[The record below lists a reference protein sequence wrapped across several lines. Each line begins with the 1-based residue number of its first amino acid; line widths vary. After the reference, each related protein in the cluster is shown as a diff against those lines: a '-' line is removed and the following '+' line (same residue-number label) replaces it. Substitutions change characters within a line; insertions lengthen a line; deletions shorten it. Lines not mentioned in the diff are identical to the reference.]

1 MFVFLLLAW
10 GYAGKR
16 GHSWMRMCCEVCL
29 SFVSKG
35 AGWGKGNVARW
46 WDMFVFVFSY
56 ILMSS
61 LLVSLVFLKAENPRS
76 FLTQVHPIPH
86 SCFTVHRPSI
96 LHRPCQTAHRPPF
109 VLRASYFTVR
119 RPPSTVRPPPITV
132 CRSYFVLRTPP
143 FIARRLLPADRRSSI
158 TVYRAS
164 VRPAL
169 LNWVVVV
176 VVASVGSSEKI
187 SAFPA
192 LQAIRVF
199 RFTLGVCC

>member
-1 MFVFLLLAW
+1 MLRVWSLFVFLLLAW

-119 RPPSTVRPPPITV
+119 RPPSTVRPPP
-132 CRSYFVLRTPP
+132 
-143 FIARRLLPADRRSSI
+143 SSA
-158 TVYRAS
+158 VYRFAVHCLPYS
-164 VRPAL
+164 DTVRKAL
-169 LNWVVVV
+169 LNEVVGRI
-176 VVASVGSSEKI
+176 GSCEKI
-187 SAFPA
+187 ASYPA
-192 LQAIRVF
+192 LQLSRVF
-199 RFTLGVCC
+199 RLTLGVSC